1 MIIHLGLAI
10 ATFGLTN
17 IDDLLILSVYFAS
30 DRHKIRSV
38 VAGQYLGIAALILI
52 SLSGTAAGHFFEI
65 HWVSLLGL
73 LPVLLGIRGLIKRN
87 EAEEELPLHKTKVQ
101 FLSVA
106 LVTIANGGDN
116 IGVYAPL
123 FATMK
128 TSYVGFYIAIFLL
141 LTGVWCF
148 LGYWLVR
155 HPLVSN
161 IFSKHGKL
169 ILPFFLIALGL
180 FILKDFIVWVLRSN

>member
-128 TSYVGFYIAIFLL
+128 NFLCRFLYSDFPFAYRSLVFSGLLASETSAREQYFFKTWKIDLAIFSYRAWSL
-141 LTGVWCF
+141 
-148 LGYWLVR
+148 
-155 HPLVSN
+155 HS
-161 IFSKHGKL
+161 
-169 ILPFFLIALGL
+169 
-180 FILKDFIVWVLRSN
+180 

>member
-1 MIIHLGLAI
+1 MFTHFAIAI
-10 ATFGLTN
+10 ATFGITN
-17 IDDLLILSVYFAS
+17 MDDLLILSVYFAS
-30 DRHKIRSV
+30 DRHKAGNVI
-38 VAGQYLGIAALILI
+38 AGQYLGIATLILI
-52 SLSGTAAGHFFEI
+52 SLSGMVAGQLFEI

-73 LPVLLGIRGLIKRN
+73 LPVFLGIKGLIRRN
-87 EAEEELPLHKTKVQ
+87 EMGEELTLNKKNFQ

-128 TSYVGFYIAIFLL
+128 ISYVYFYIVIFLL

-148 LGYWLVR
+148 LGYWLAG
-155 HPLVSN
+155 HPLVKN
-161 IFSKHGKL
+161 IFSRYGKL

-180 FILKDFIVWVLRSN
+180 FILKDFIAWIFK